1 MKQPQNLTSYGLL
14 VIVPREGLQCAYC
27 FLVDNSKILC
37 WRIMVSSCIFQIYS
51 KICCTKVRN
60 NHVLRDHFNLNLDK
74 PK

>member
-37 WRIMVSSCIFQIYS
+37 WRIMVSSCIFQITLKFVVQKLEIIMYGETIS
-51 KICCTKVRN
+51 I
-60 NHVLRDHFNLNLDK
+60 LI
-74 PK
+74 